1 MEQLTIKMQLTR
13 TKQRCPHHPKKLF
26 AEHQIHSA
34 FLLLEKIPQA
44 GLHLASSEKNWRYFG
59 GAIVE
64 PVSF

>member
-13 TKQRCPHHPKKLF
+13 TKHEALTRR
-26 AEHQIHSA
+26 
-34 FLLLEKIPQA
+34 FLCTVCFSLTCKIPQA